1 MILEEAEKMGS
12 VREDETW
19 PEHLEK
25 DLIYFR
31 ESQSLKN
38 VKEQKQKDVVSNLKQ
53 TLVIQNKLI
62 EKEAKKCGKY
72 GQALDVMFKKYQKI
86 SKESGS

>member
-25 DLIYFR
+25 DLMYFR

-38 VKEQKQKDVVSNLKQ
+38 VKE
-53 TLVIQNKLI
+53 
-62 EKEAKKCGKY
+62 
-72 GQALDVMFKKYQKI
+72 
-86 SKESGS
+86 